1 MAEVYWLPQTYSI
14 ITITTVP
21 SGTEVY
27 DYVGVNL
34 ALFYLFLYQQPKR
47 RLSSVSDLMESERDT
62 SQQLTDTLALQNND

>member
-1 MAEVYWLPQTYSI
+1 VAEVYWLPQTYSI